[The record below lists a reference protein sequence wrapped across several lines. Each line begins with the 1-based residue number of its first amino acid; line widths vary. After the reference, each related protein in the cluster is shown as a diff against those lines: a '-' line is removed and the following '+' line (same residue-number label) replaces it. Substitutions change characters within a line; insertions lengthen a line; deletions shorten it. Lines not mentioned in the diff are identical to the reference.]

1 MERETEREDE
11 QLDLYRKLD
20 STKPEKENQFLLV
33 ITIKVLISEKF

>member
-33 ITIKVLISEKF
+33 INFSISEKF